1 MGVIKLVPQDTKLEA
16 ETRQEIDARLEDAG
30 WTVQDKQRIK
40 LTERPGVAV
49 REMDTDMSS
58 AVAGEG

>member
-1 MGVIKLVPQDTKLEA
+1 MGVIQLVPQDTKLEA

-49 REMDTDMSS
+49 REMYTDMSS

>member
-1 MGVIKLVPQDTKLEA
+1 MIELVPQNTKLEA

-49 REMDTDMSS
+49 REMDTDMSL